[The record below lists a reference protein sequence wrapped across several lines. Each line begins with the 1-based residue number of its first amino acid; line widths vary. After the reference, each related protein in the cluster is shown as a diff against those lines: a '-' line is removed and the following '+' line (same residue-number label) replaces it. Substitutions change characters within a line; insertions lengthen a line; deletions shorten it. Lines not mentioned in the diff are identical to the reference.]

1 MKKIVTTMAIVGSIL
16 VSNASAGDLDLDKDG
31 IPNNAEKIL
40 GTNPNSADT
49 DGDGIKDKKDT
60 NPTFADV
67 KFKESTGKKCFSI
80 KEVLVEN
87 NYDEIKRK
95 DAPDHLEIILKN
107 SCNNTISNF
116 STFYSMK
123 DLKTGKIQSYILP
136 LHGFVL
142 KPNSKKS
149 IHIDISN
156 QKAHFAANPNSLY
169 YNSLNKLEV
178 SVTISSPGYHAAKGE
193 IVKDAGG
200 AEVAD

>member
-1 MKKIVTTMAIVGSIL
+1 MRKIVTTMAIVGSIM
-16 VSNASAGDLDLDKDG
+16 VSNASAVDFDNDG

-49 DGDGIKDKKDT
+49 DGDGINDKKDT

-95 DAPDHLEIILKN
+95 DAADHLEIIVKN
-107 SCNNTISNF
+107 RCNKSVSNF
-116 STFYSMK
+116 STFYTMK
-123 DLKTGKIQSYILP
+123 DLKTKQTQSYILP
-136 LHGFVL
+136 LDGFVL
-142 KPNSKKS
+142 GSKSKKS

-156 QKAHFAANPNSLY
+156 QKGHFVANPNSMY
-169 YNSLNKLEV
+169 YNSLNEIKV
-178 SVTISSPGYHAAKGE
+178 NVTLSAKGYQAQKGS